1 MARQSKRSSCENNDA
16 EEQQQEHQPSR
27 KRLRMSIAAP
37 NNEKDDNKEKEDCKN
52 VRVVARIRPL
62 LSTNEAAGTTRP
74 VISAR
79 NGNSSVSSS
88 SVVMIESSASA
99 GGGDS
104 PPRCYEYDAVFGP
117 ESTQIQVYQ
126 QSGAQNAVCSDI
138 LQGFNCTILAYGQTG
153 SGKTCK

>member
-1 MARQSKRSSCENNDA
+1 MARQSKRSSCENNDD
-16 EEQQQEHQPSR
+16 EEQQREHQPSG
-27 KRLRMSIAAP
+27 KRLRMSIA
-37 NNEKDDNKEKEDCKN
+37 EKDDNKEKEYCKN

-62 LSTNEAAGTTRP
+62 LSTNEAAGTTRT

-88 SVVMIESSASA
+88 SVVLIETSASA